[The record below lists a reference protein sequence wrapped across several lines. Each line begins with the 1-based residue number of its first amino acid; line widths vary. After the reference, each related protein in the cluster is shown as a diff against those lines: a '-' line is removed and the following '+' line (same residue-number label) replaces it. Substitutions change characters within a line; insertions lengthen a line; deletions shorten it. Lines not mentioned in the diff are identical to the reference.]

1 MISTECRELFAE
13 LETWIQA
20 SDSLDRVHLGNVI
33 YAKACQVC
41 EYPS

>member
-13 LETWIQA
+13 LETWVQA
-20 SDSLDRVHLGNVI
+20 SNSPNRVHLGNVI

-41 EYPS
+41 EPPT